1 MTHVD
6 RSPPN
11 TDAPAGLVR
20 GLIRTARPKQWAKN
34 VLVFAAPGAAGVLT
48 DADVVRST
56 MLAFVALCLAASGTY
71 FLNDAADH
79 ESDRGHPKKRH
90 RPVASG
96 QVPVATAVS
105 AGISLLVAGVAVAF
119 ATDAHLALVV
129 GLYVA
134 LTVAYSYVLKH
145 QPILD
150 LAAVAAGFVL
160 RAIAGGVAT
169 DIPISEW
176 FLIVASFGSLFI
188 VAGKRHGEHLDL
200 EDEEARAGHRA
211 TLAMYSI
218 SFLRYVRS
226 TSSAVAITAYCL
238 WAFERGT
245 EAPSPIWYQL
255 SVIPFVLA
263 ILSYALRLERG
274 DGSAPEDIILHDPT
288 ILSLGVAWAI
298 LFAAGIYVG

>member
-1 MTHVD
+1 MTDVD
-6 RSPPN
+6 RSPTLP
-11 TDAPAGLVR
+11 TSRRDVTR

-34 VLVFAAPGAAGVLT
+34 VLVLAAPGAAGVLT
-48 DADVVRST
+48 DAHVVRNT
-56 MLAFVALCLAASGTY
+56 ALAFVSLCLAASGTY

-79 ESDRGHPKKRH
+79 ESDREHPKKRN

-96 QVPVATAVS
+96 QLLVGTAVA
-105 AGISLLVAGVAVAF
+105 AGLVLLVAGLALALL
-119 ATDAHLALVV
+119 TDGDLALVV
-129 GLYVA
+129 GLYVT

-211 TLAMYSI
+211 TLAMYSL

-238 WAFERGT
+238 WAFERGAD
-245 EAPSPIWYQL
+245 APSPIWYQL
-255 SVIPFVLA
+255 SIIPFVLA

-274 DGSAPEDIILHDPT
+274 DGSAPEDIILHDPV
-288 ILSLGVAWAI
+288 ILSLGAAWAA